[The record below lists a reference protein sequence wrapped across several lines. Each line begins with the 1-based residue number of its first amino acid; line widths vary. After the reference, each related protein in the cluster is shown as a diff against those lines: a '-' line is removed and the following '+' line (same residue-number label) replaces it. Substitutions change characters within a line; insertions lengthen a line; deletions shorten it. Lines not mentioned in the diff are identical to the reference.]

1 MQSGELQEEI
11 IPKTFIEAFN
21 LITIYIY
28 KKNFMSIVC
37 MMAIVDLIIIII
49 IIIIMMMM
57 MMMMMMIIII
67 IIKALLRYIHRMALH
82 PGKLS

>member
-49 IIIIMMMM
+49 IIII
-57 MMMMMMIIII
+57 

>member
-49 IIIIMMMM
+49 III
-57 MMMMMMIIII
+57 
-67 IIKALLRYIHRMALH
+67 KALLRYIHRMALH